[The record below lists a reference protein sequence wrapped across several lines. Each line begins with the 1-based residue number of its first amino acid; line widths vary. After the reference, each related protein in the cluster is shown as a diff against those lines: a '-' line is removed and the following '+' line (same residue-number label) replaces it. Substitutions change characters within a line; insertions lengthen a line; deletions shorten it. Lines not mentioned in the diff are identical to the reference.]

1 MVSIIIP
8 HLKNKEII
16 YECIDSIEKKIGIS
30 NYEIIIVD
38 NNSIDH
44 SLDTIKKEF
53 NNINI
58 IHSKINRGYAGGCN
72 LGAKYAKEKY
82 LLFLNNDTIIDDRSI
97 LELIKTIKEDILIA
111 SVQPK
116 IKNYY
121 DKNYFDYAGG
131 SGGYMDYLVYPYAR
145 GRILNSV
152 EKDIGQYDSKK
163 KIFWAS
169 GTAFLTKASIFKEI
183 GGFDETLFA
192 HMEEIDY
199 HWKCQL
205 NGYKIYVNPKSVI
218 YHKGGQTLKY
228 GSYKKIFLNHRNS
241 LILLLTNYKKFNLI
255 RYTKRL
261 SLEIIAFFYYL
272 LSLKFSAASAV
283 LMANIWIFT
292 NITYLKKRKK
302 YNYRF
307 NNTQPLISY
316 FSIIKKYY
324 LNNKKKYNQLIN

>member
-16 YECIDSIEKKIGIS
+16 YECIGSIEKKIGNI
-30 NYEIIIVD
+30 NYEIIIVN

-44 SLDTIKKEF
+44 SLDTIEKEF
-53 NNINI
+53 VNISI
-58 IHSKINRGYAGGCN
+58 IHSKINKGYAGGCN
-72 LGAKYAKEKY
+72 LGAKHAKEEY
-82 LLFLNNDTIIDDRSI
+82 LLFLNNDTIIDSNSI
-97 LELIKTIKEDILIA
+97 LELINTIKDDNLIS

-121 DKNYFDYAGG
+121 NKEFFDYAGG
-131 SGGYMDYLVYPYAR
+131 AGGYMDYLVYPYAR
-145 GRILNSV
+145 GRILNTL
-152 EKDIGQYDSKK
+152 EEDIGQYDTKK

-205 NGYKIYVNPKSVI
+205 NGYKIYINPKSVI

-241 LILLLTNYKKFNLI
+241 LILLLTNYKKFSLI

-261 SLEIIAFFYYL
+261 SLEIIAFIYYL
-272 LSLKFSAASAV
+272 LFLKFSAACAV
-283 LMANIWIFT
+283 LMANIWVFI
-292 NITYLKKRKK
+292 NIAYLIKRKK
-302 YNYRF
+302 DNDRYN
-307 NNTQPLISY
+307 NNQPLISNY
-316 FSIIKKYY
+316 SIIKKYY
-324 LNNKKKYNQLIN
+324 LNNKKKYSQLNN

>member
-16 YECIDSIEKKIGIS
+16 YECIGSIEKKIGNI
-30 NYEIIIVD
+30 NYEIIIVN

-44 SLDTIKKEF
+44 SLDTIEKEF
-53 NNINI
+53 VNISI
-58 IHSKINRGYAGGCN
+58 IHSKINKGYAGGCN
-72 LGAKYAKEKY
+72 LGAKHAKEEY
-82 LLFLNNDTIIDDRSI
+82 LLFLNNDTIIDSNSI
-97 LELIKTIKEDILIA
+97 LELINTIKDDNLIS

-121 DKNYFDYAGG
+121 NKEFFDYAGG
-131 SGGYMDYLVYPYAR
+131 AGGYMDYLVYPYAR
-145 GRILNSV
+145 GRILNTL
-152 EKDIGQYDSKK
+152 EEDIGQYDTKK

-205 NGYKIYVNPKSVI
+205 NGYKIYINPKSVI

-241 LILLLTNYKKFNLI
+241 LILLLTNYKKFSLI

-261 SLEIIAFFYYL
+261 SLEIIAFIYYL
-272 LSLKFSAASAV
+272 LFLKFSAASAV
-283 LMANIWIFT
+283 LMANIWVFI
-292 NITYLKKRKK
+292 NIAYLIKRKK
-302 YNYRF
+302 DNDRYH
-307 NNTQPLISY
+307 NNQPLISNY
-316 FSIIKKYY
+316 SIIKKYY
-324 LNNKKKYNQLIN
+324 LNNKKKYSQLNN

>member
-16 YECIDSIEKKIGIS
+16 YECIDSIEKKIGDV
-30 NYEIIIVD
+30 NYEIIIVN

-44 SLDTIKKEF
+44 SLDTIEKEF
-53 NNINI
+53 INISI
-58 IHSKINRGYAGGCN
+58 IHSKINKGYAGGCN
-72 LGAKYAKEKY
+72 LGAKHAKEEY
-82 LLFLNNDTIIDDRSI
+82 LLFLNNDTIIDSNSI
-97 LELIKTIKEDILIA
+97 LELINTIKDDNLIS

-121 DKNYFDYAGG
+121 NKEFFDYAGG
-131 SGGYMDYLVYPYAR
+131 AGGYMDYLVYPYAR
-145 GRILNSV
+145 GRILNTL
-152 EKDIGQYDSKK
+152 EEDIGQYDTKK

-205 NGYKIYVNPKSVI
+205 NGYKIYINPKSVI

-241 LILLLTNYKKFNLI
+241 LILLLTNYKKFSLI

-261 SLEIIAFFYYL
+261 SLEIVAFIYYL
-272 LSLKFSAASAV
+272 LFLKFSAASAV
-283 LMANIWIFT
+283 LMANIWIFI
-292 NITYLKKRKK
+292 NIAYLIKRKK
-302 YNYRF
+302 DNDRYN
-307 NNTQPLISY
+307 NNQPLISNY
-316 FSIIKKYY
+316 SIIKKYY
-324 LNNKKKYNQLIN
+324 LNNKKKYSQLNN

>member
-16 YECIDSIEKKIGIS
+16 YECIGSIEKKIGNI
-30 NYEIIIVD
+30 NYEIIIVN

-44 SLDTIKKEF
+44 SLDTIEKEF
-53 NNINI
+53 VNISI
-58 IHSKINRGYAGGCN
+58 IHSKINKGYAGGCN
-72 LGAKYAKEKY
+72 LGAKHAKEEY
-82 LLFLNNDTIIDDRSI
+82 LLFLNNDTIIDSNSI
-97 LELIKTIKEDILIA
+97 LELINTIKDDNLIS

-121 DKNYFDYAGG
+121 NKEFFDYAGG
-131 SGGYMDYLVYPYAR
+131 AGGYMDYLVYPYAR
-145 GRILNSV
+145 GRILNTL
-152 EKDIGQYDSKK
+152 EEDIGQYDTKK

-205 NGYKIYVNPKSVI
+205 NGYKIYINPKSVI

-241 LILLLTNYKKFNLI
+241 LILLLTNYKKFSLI

-261 SLEIIAFFYYL
+261 SLEIIAFIYYL
-272 LSLKFSAASAV
+272 LFLKFSAACAV
-283 LMANIWIFT
+283 LMSNIWVFI
-292 NITYLKKRKK
+292 NIAYLIKRKK
-302 YNYRF
+302 DNDRYN
-307 NNTQPLISY
+307 NNQPLISNY
-316 FSIIKKYY
+316 SIIKKYY
-324 LNNKKKYNQLIN
+324 LNNKKKYSQLNN

>member
-16 YECIDSIEKKIGIS
+16 YECIDSIEKKIGDV
-30 NYEIIIVD
+30 NYEIIIVN
-38 NNSIDH
+38 NNSIDR
-44 SLDTIKKEF
+44 SLDTIEKEF
-53 NNINI
+53 INISI
-58 IHSKINRGYAGGCN
+58 IHSKINKGYAGGCN
-72 LGAKYAKEKY
+72 LGAKHAKEEY
-82 LLFLNNDTIIDDRSI
+82 LLFLNNDTIIDSNSI
-97 LELIKTIKEDILIA
+97 LELINTIKDDNLIS

-121 DKNYFDYAGG
+121 NKDFFDYAGG

-145 GRILNSV
+145 GRILNTL
-152 EKDIGQYDSKK
+152 EEDIGQYDTKK

-205 NGYKIYVNPKSVI
+205 NGYKIYINPKSVI

-241 LILLLTNYKKFNLI
+241 LILLLTNYKKFSLI

-261 SLEIIAFFYYL
+261 SLEIIAFIYYL
-272 LSLKFSAASAV
+272 LFLKFSAASAV
-283 LMANIWIFT
+283 LMANIWVCI
-292 NITYLKKRKK
+292 NIAYLIKRKK
-302 YNYRF
+302 DNYRY
-307 NNTQPLISY
+307 NNNQPLISHY
-316 FSIIKKYY
+316 SIIKKYY
-324 LNNKKKYNQLIN
+324 LNNKKKYSQLNN